1 MSDVATIAIQD
12 LLDDETIRSLATPA
26 NYRLGQ
32 AILQIGRV
40 DLIESGPGRV
50 SARVNGSQRRKVSF
64 WCDQGQLLWRCSCT
78 LKQQHVFCKHCVAL
92 ALTIQ
97 NKAGTME

>member
-1 MSDVATIAIQD
+1 MSDLTALSIRD
-12 LLDDETIRSLATPA
+12 LVDDEMIRSLATPA

-40 DLIESGPGRV
+40 DMIESNPDRV

-64 WCDQGQLLWRCSCT
+64 WCDQGRLQWRCSCT
-78 LKQQHVFCKHCVAL
+78 LKQRHVFCKHCVAL
-92 ALTIQ
+92 ALTVL
-97 NKAGTME
+97 NKAGTVE